1 MSSITH
7 RSSTVGRWHTNRRTQ
22 TSSRVMDV
30 DERTFHLHVAPLTPP
45 TDAPV
50 PAKTWFFDVTE
61 RAHEGVRPIHR
72 GTGYSMEEAKRFAET
87 AVLLASADPSAGA
100 GHFIPVYPA
109 AGIAPSYRRAAA

>member
-30 DERTFHLHVAPLTPP
+30 DERSFHLHVAPLTPP
-45 TDAPV
+45 ADAPA

-61 RAHEGVRPIHR
+61 RAHEGCQIGSYPF
-72 GTGYSMEEAKRFAET
+72 FAQGRVGANFVCRSVDANRLDACVA
-87 AVLLASADPSAGA
+87 AVSAGLA
-100 GHFIPVYPA
+100 ALGFEPVEG
-109 AGIAPSYRRAAA
+109 GI